1 MAQGNTIAKRP
12 GNVSINI
19 SAGQFGAISAGSVG
33 SGVGYGG
40 MVEGRFS
47 DVTALVVQG
56 TNNQLYGAFVTL
68 SGISSGVGSVWASI
82 GTISGGGVIQAAQ
95 LYDPAPA
102 NANGSDGSLFIVNG
116 VNTPMY
122 WNGPGSTLQM
132 VPTATLPLQNHAL
145 PPSNLIAPIKPKY
158 VATLFSSLFY
168 ANDPQTDPC
177 AVYVSNPFNPETFTI
192 NLITPSP
199 AVNTNSYIPF
209 YVGRGDGIN
218 GGYITGLAPLGQTM
232 VAYKESSIY
241 YIYNVSLT
249 GQMLWAVALG
259 SASVGALSPR
269 SIVSFDTFHVFL
281 GIDGVYTFDG
291 TNTRRISENNPDLFD
306 GPTAQIQNR
315 QTAVAVRYGTRYL
328 IWFDNGVGYANTG
341 VWFDFGKPDVDGYP
355 TVGTISGMNVGG
367 IAPLRGPKD
376 TGNFAWADAL
386 IDRVSVFAGITLSG
400 FQASSDWGLAI
411 TTTVLG
417 KADYFGDVW
426 TDEGVIDNKSLDK
439 VNLLLSFPVIA
450 SGQSYTFNGGVT
462 FDQSNTY
469 ASTANSY
476 PLPTLSS
483 AIVGSALVGTA
494 IVGAAAQ
501 QPAYQILAL
510 YESSPAF
517 GSIVQVGWSETSVY
531 PWTSL
536 GYTVNVNR
544 QPNTGTQS

>member
-12 GNVSINI
+12 GNISINI
-19 SAGQFGAISAGSVG
+19 SAGAFGAISAGSTG
-33 SGVGYGG
+33 SGVGYSG
-40 MVEGRFS
+40 MVEGRFQ
-47 DVTALVVQG
+47 DVTALLVQG
-56 TNNQLYGAFVTL
+56 TNNQLYGAFVNL
-68 SGISSGVGSVWASI
+68 GSISVGTGSVWASV
-82 GTISGGGVIQAAQ
+82 GSISGGVIQAAQ
-95 LYDPAPA
+95 LYDPAKT
-102 NANGSDGSLFIVNG
+102 NANGPDGSLFLVNG
-116 VNTPMY
+116 LDTPKY
-122 WNGPGSTLQM
+122 WNGPGTTIQP
-132 VPTATLPLQNHAL
+132 VPLATLPLQSFSI
-145 PPSNLIAPIKPKY
+145 PPSNLNAPIKPKY

-192 NLITPSP
+192 NLITPNP
-199 AVNTNSYIPF
+199 PVNGNGYIPF

-306 GPTAQIQNR
+306 GPTALINNR
-315 QTAVAVRYGTRYL
+315 QTAIGVRYGARYL
-328 IWFDNGVGYANTG
+328 LWFDSGLGYPSNG

-355 TVGTISGMNVGG
+355 AVGTISGMNVGG
-367 IAPLRGPKD
+367 IAPLRGPQD

-386 IDRVSVFAGITLSG
+386 VDRVGLFGGIQLSG
-400 FQASSDWGLAI
+400 VQASSDFGGPI

-439 VNLLLSFPVIA
+439 VNLLLSFPIVA
-450 SGQSYTFNGGVT
+450 TGQQYTFNGSVT
-462 FDQSNTY
+462 FDQANTY
-469 ASTANSY
+469 PSSATSY
-476 PLPTLSS
+476 PLPALTTAL
-483 AIVGSALVGTA
+483 VGSAIVGTA
-494 IVGAAAQ
+494 IVGPGTQ

-510 YESSPAF
+510 YEQSPAF
-517 GSIVQVGWSETSVY
+517 GSIVQVGWSESSVY